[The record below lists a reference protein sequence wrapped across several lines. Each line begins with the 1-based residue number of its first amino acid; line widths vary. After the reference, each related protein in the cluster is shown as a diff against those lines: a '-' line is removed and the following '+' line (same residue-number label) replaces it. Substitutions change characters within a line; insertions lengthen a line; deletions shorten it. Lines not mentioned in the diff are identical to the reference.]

1 MKGTTKLR
9 RLLSLLLC
17 MVMVLGL
24 LPTTAFAKE
33 DTKTTFIVV
42 KMTEPAVGLSIEEV
56 RNSIT
61 SQTPGAMISLKSFT
75 KMKDGEAVS
84 SYDTNF
90 LPGFTYRLYMRIVP
104 NEGYTFQGTTDTT
117 VQINYSNLP
126 VTVDRSA
133 LEVGS
138 DFIKA
143 YVEWTFPG
151 TAENHR
157 VRGENCT
164 VDDEGRP
171 YFQNSLSAPAG
182 ATVFVKADTPPLGQS
197 FDKFVIE
204 PADIEQKYY
213 YTIHNSAEYGIVY
226 DKSYIKF
233 VMPDE
238 DVTVKALYKEDESL
252 VYDMSFEIGIPRPG
266 QRNTDFQ
273 ETVTVG
279 GRNYHIADYV
289 WFSSMGSRLYHSGD
303 PKPVP
308 FTFKEGETYKCSF
321 TILPKWNCEF
331 VEPYTVTIN
340 GKTDGFT
347 AQSRWYWDYHQETI
361 WCDIYLTC
369 SNDLTGTATISN
381 AYYGSPINPTLA
393 GEIAELRDTDYSKL
407 RFQWQRSSSSGWT
420 DISGANN
427 LSYLPTDGDFGKF
440 LRLMITAEGYT
451 GQVASNGVEVEKALV
466 NFAKPA
472 SPRLEYSDTYGL
484 EVTNAVKGQEYK
496 VTYSLT
502 TPSDWSDATLATAD
516 GTLALSA
523 SKNTTVYVYT
533 RVADSAYRPA
543 GMYTEC
549 SRVYTGTPTT
559 TTPKDFSINYT
570 TLDLSVGEVVAL
582 TALPIPEGATDWNGV
597 QWYSNDTSCAKLY
610 RDKACTQPYDR
621 YTHGNAVTV
630 YLKGISQSNWFT
642 VGAERTFSGSGGIPT
657 TRQMVTRVTDAKGNY
672 LLEWLTFPEVTLAP
686 GESTTVDI
694 GTYPSPALVGV
705 LSFASDSGNPA
716 DVITLIPSADRKTLS
731 ISVPETARP
740 GTYTY
745 KVKVKGADT
754 KTPSSITINVL
765 DGSRVIPSES
775 LEVRP
780 GSLDLAPGGSA
791 ALTAVLTPTNTTDT
805 VTWSRKSGSS
815 KITVDADGVV
825 TVADDAPDGA
835 SAVIQ
840 AAAGG
845 KTVTCTVKVTTA
857 KYTLNVTGGD
867 ALDKDDNLISGPIE
881 AGTLVRL
888 SPAFSAGDAE
898 FIQWVVTS
906 GAATILD
913 PTAPFISFY
922 MPAEDVEIKATFT
935 KANPFTDVSSS
946 AYYYDA
952 VMWAVANGI
961 TSGTSETTFSPERS
975 CTRAHAVTFLWNA
988 AGKPTPKSTVMPFTD
1003 VPKDQYYYNA
1013 VLWAVE
1019 EGITSGTS
1027 ATRFSP
1033 NSPCTRVQI
1042 VTFLWRWQGEPK
1054 VTASNPFTDVTKDQ
1068 YYYDAVMWAVKEGIT
1083 NGTSATTFGPNKTCT
1098 RAQIV
1103 TFLHRYL
1110 GP

>member
-1 MKGTTKLR
+1 MKGKTKLR

-171 YFQNSLSAPAG
+171 YYQRSLSAPAG

-279 GRNYHIADYV
+279 GSNYYIADYV

-303 PKPVP
+303 PEPVP
-308 FTFKEGETYKCSF
+308 FTFKEGETYRCSF

-331 VEPYTVTIN
+331 VEPYTVKIN

-347 AQSRWYWDYHQETI
+347 AQSRWYWDYQQETI

-369 SNDLTGTATISN
+369 SNDITGTATLSN
-381 AYYGSPINPTLA
+381 AYYGSPINPTLE
-393 GEIAELRDTDYSKL
+393 GEIAEQRDTDYSRL
-407 RFQWQRSSSSGWT
+407 SFQWQRSSSIGWT

-427 LSYLPTDGDFGKF
+427 LTYLPTDGDFGKF
-440 LRLMITAEGYT
+440 LRVVITAEGFT

-466 NFAKPA
+466 NFTKPA
-472 SPRLEYSDTYGL
+472 SPRLEYNDTYGL

-502 TPSDWSDATLATAD
+502 TPTDWSDATLAAED
-516 GTLALSA
+516 GVLALSA
-523 SKNTTVYVYT
+523 SKNTTVYVHT
-533 RVADSAYRPA
+533 RMADSAYKPA
-543 GMYTEC
+543 GMYSEC
-549 SRVYTGTPTT
+549 SRIYTGAPTT
-559 TTPKDFSINYT
+559 LKDFSLSYT
-570 TLDLSVGEVVAL
+570 TLDLKVGEVVAL
-582 TALPIPEGATDWNGV
+582 TASPIPESAAEWTGV
-597 QWYSNDTSCAKLY
+597 QWYSNDTSCGKLY
-610 RDKACTQPYDR
+610 KDRACTQPYDR
-621 YTHGNAVTV
+621 YADGYKTTV

-642 VGAERTFSGSGGIPT
+642 VGAERTFSGGIPT
-657 TRQMVTRVTDAKGNY
+657 IRQMVTRVTDADGNY
-672 LLEWLTFPEVTLAP
+672 LLEWLTFPNVTLAP

-716 DVITLIPSADRKTLS
+716 DVITLIPSADRKSLS
-731 ISVPETARP
+731 ISVPETAKP
-740 GTYTY
+740 GTYKY

-765 DGSRVIPSES
+765 DGPREIPVES
-775 LEVRP
+775 LQVCP
-780 GSLDLAPGGSA
+780 DSLDLTPGDSVS
-791 ALTAVLTPTNTTDT
+791 LTAVLTPTNATGA

-825 TVADDAPDGA
+825 TVADDAPDGS

-845 KTVTCTVKVTTA
+845 KTATCTVKVTTK
-857 KYTLNVTGGD
+857 KYTVTVTGGD
-867 ALDKDDNLISGPIE
+867 AFDEDYNLISGPIE
-881 AGTLVRL
+881 AGTLVQL
-888 SPAFSAGDAE
+888 VPSFKAGDVE

-922 MPAEDVEIKATFT
+922 MPAEDVEVKATFK
-935 KANPFTDVSSS
+935 KANPFTDVSEG
-946 AYYYDA
+946 AYYYNA
-952 VMWAVANGI
+952 VQWAVGNGI
-961 TSGTSETTFSPERS
+961 TAGTSDTTFSPDAS
-975 CTRAHAVTFLWNA
+975 CTRAQAVSFLWRA
-988 AGKPTPKSTVMPFTD
+988 AGRPEPAGTTNPFTD
-1003 VPKDQYYYNA
+1003 VKNGAYYYKA

-1019 EGITSGTS
+1019 NGITAGTS
-1027 ATRFSP
+1027 PTTFSP
-1033 NSPCTRVQI
+1033 EDKCTRAQI
-1042 VTFLWRWQGEPK
+1042 VSFLWRFAGRP
-1054 VTASNPFTDVTKDQ
+1054 AADGNNPFADVKSGA
-1068 YYYDAVMWAVKEGIT
+1068 YYYGAVLWASEHGVVY
-1083 NGTSATTFGPNKTCT
+1083 GTSATTFSPEATCT

-1103 TFLHRYL
+1103 TFLYRYL
-1110 GP
+1110 GK